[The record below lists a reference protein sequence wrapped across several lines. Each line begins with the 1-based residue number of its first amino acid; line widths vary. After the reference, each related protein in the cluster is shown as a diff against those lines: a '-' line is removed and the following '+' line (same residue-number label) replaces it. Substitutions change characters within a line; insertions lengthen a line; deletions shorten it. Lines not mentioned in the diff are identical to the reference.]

1 MHLEKKEAYVQPM
14 LVKHE
19 LLRDITASV
28 SGQITYSNQD
38 NQGNQNNQN

>member
-1 MHLEKKEAYVQPM
+1 MNTEKKEAYVQPE

-28 SGQITYSNQD
+28 SGRLCEEKPS
-38 NQGNQNNQN
+38 

>member
-1 MHLEKKEAYVQPM
+1 MNTEKKEAYVQPE

-28 SGQITYSNQD
+28 SGSNGCTPGKD
-38 NQGNQNNQN
+38 CKPD